1 VSGNEV
7 VKDGIS
13 PCQSY
18 SVLQAVE
25 ISPTVRLI
33 KLRNSI
39 DSVEWNGEYGD
50 SKITPSLAAQLNYE
64 SKRDG
69 IFWATF
75 REFLEI
81 FVYYSVGYCRDG
93 CYYSQA
99 EFDQPD
105 STKNGRNIYYRFS
118 LNRRQKVNIRLIQSY
133 SKYLQEKNYLESPA
147 ILTTMKLN
155 NKGTPKIIASGCPR
169 SQTGHKSIHF
179 DLGIFKDLDEGDYL
193 IQVRVKWR
201 QSTNPVKRQ
210 AVVGV
215 YCEEQNLPLTR
226 VDSHEGDRYLLSAY
240 FQEAIAKGR
249 AYRFSQGYIVY
260 EYLFKDHRKIY
271 AVDSPQ

>member
-1 VSGNEV
+1 M

-81 FVYYSVGYCRDG
+81 FVYYSVGYCRDAITAKQSLI
-93 CYYSQA
+93 SQ
-99 EFDQPD
+99 
-105 STKNGRNIYYRFS
+105 I
-118 LNRRQKVNIRLIQSY
+118 V
-133 SKYLQEKNYLESPA
+133 
-147 ILTTMKLN
+147 
-155 NKGTPKIIASGCPR
+155 PR
-169 SQTGHKSIHF
+169 TGATSITGF
-179 DLGIFKDLDEGDYL
+179 
-193 IQVRVKWR
+193 R
-201 QSTNPVKRQ
+201 
-210 AVVGV
+210 
-215 YCEEQNLPLTR
+215 
-226 VDSHEGDRYLLSAY
+226 
-240 FQEAIAKGR
+240 
-249 AYRFSQGYIVY
+249 
-260 EYLFKDHRKIY
+260 
-271 AVDSPQ
+271 